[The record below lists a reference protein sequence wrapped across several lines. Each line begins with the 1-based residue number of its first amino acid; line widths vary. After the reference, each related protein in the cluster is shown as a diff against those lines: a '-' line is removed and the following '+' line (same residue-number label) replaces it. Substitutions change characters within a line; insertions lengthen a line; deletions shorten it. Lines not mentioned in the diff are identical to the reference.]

1 MTLDKF
7 KSIIGYNNP
16 KVIYF
21 IIGVV
26 FMSAMNSLAQ
36 GDYAIAAIYGV
47 LVFVNILLDRTTDGQ
62 EAQ

>member
-7 KSIIGYNNP
+7 KTIIGYDNP

-26 FMSAMNSLAQ
+26 FMSALNSLAQ
-36 GDYAIAAIYGV
+36 GDYTTATLYGV
-47 LVFVNILLDRTTDGQ
+47 IVFVNILIDRTTYGQ
-62 EAQ
+62 KTE

>member
-7 KSIIGYNNP
+7 KTIIGYDNP

-26 FMSAMNSLAQ
+26 FMSAINSLAQ
-36 GDYAIAAIYGV
+36 GDYTTATLYGV
-47 LVFVNILLDRTTDGQ
+47 IVFVNILIDRTTYGQ
-62 EAQ
+62 KTE

>member
-47 LVFVNILLDRTTDGQ
+47 LVFVNILLDRTTYGQ

>member
-7 KSIIGYNNP
+7 KTIIGYNNP

-26 FMSAMNSLAQ
+26 FMSALDSMAQ
-36 GDYAIAAIYGV
+36 GNYTTAAIYGV
-47 LVFVNILLDRTTDGQ
+47 IALVNILLDGTNYVKK
-62 EAQ
+62 AQ

>member
-16 KVIYF
+16 KVLYF

-47 LVFVNILLDRTTDGQ
+47 LVFVNILLDRTTYGQ